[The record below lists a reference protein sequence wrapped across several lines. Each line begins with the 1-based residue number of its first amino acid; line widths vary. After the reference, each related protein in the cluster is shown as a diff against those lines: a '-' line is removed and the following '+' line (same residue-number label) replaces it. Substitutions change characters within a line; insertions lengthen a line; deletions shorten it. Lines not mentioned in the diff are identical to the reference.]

1 MLSKRYSLA
10 LVTSIGV
17 GSANESALTRR
28 LLQDLSHSYEMCLIV
43 ETLGL
48 NRGSPNGEIEVQ
60 SALWFEAN
68 SHKFDRIVY
77 EVAASPTHYFM
88 WGLFDKFPG
97 VVVLQ
102 DLYVSEAL
110 EYRYHSNLCSLAS
123 VLTKLYQELGYQALS
138 NFVKADYDFD
148 YLRQFPMAFEILQS
162 SLLVIVPSVEMR
174 DAIVERYS
182 KNIAKK
188 LVMINSNYQEAIE
201 NAYGGVRGERIRVI
215 QKMRA
220 QPSDEFAMRI
230 LSQQL
235 DEQFPV
241 DKVQHRLFL
250 DVSSV
255 VKNNLKTG
263 IQRVTHNLLL
273 ALIELPFEGYRVEP
287 VYTEAGARGYFFAR
301 KFTQALLELDDVLDD
316 SPAQLLAGDIF
327 FGLDL
332 CCSDIVEHSATLE
345 TAHAQG
351 VKILFLVHDLLP
363 VAQPSWFPLGVKS
376 GFEDWLQVI
385 SQFDGAICVSR
396 ETANHLVR
404 WQALNLGSVDNR
416 FDIHVCHN
424 GVDRTTELSSG
435 LRSSTAIANFSLLR
449 QRPTFLMVGTIE
461 PRKGYSQ
468 VLDAFDR
475 LWAEGGDYNL
485 VFVGKEGWS
494 VESLVSRVLQ
504 HPEYMSRLHWYQG
517 LSDDGLVLLYKQS
530 SCLIA
535 ASEGEGFGLPLIEAA
550 QFGLPI
556 IARDIPVFREVAE
569 SAAYFFKASNGAELV
584 RVIENWLELFSE
596 AKAPSSEHLSCLS
609 WDQCA
614 QIYRS
619 VLQGYFQ

>member
-1 MLSKRYSLA
+1 MSKRYSLA
-10 LVTSIGV
+10 LVTATEI
-17 GSANESALTRR
+17 GSANESSLTRR
-28 LLQDLSHSYEMCLIV
+28 LLHELSYSYEICSIV
-43 ETLGL
+43 ETVDT
-48 NRGSPNGEIEVQ
+48 NRSSTNSEIEVQ
-60 SALWFEAN
+60 SAAWFEAN
-68 SHKFDRIVY
+68 AHKFDRIVY
-77 EVAASPTHYFM
+77 DVAASPAHYFM
-88 WGLFDKFPG
+88 WSLFDKFPG
-97 VVVLQ
+97 TVLLH
-102 DLYVSEAL
+102 DLYLSEAL
-110 EYRYHSNLCSLAS
+110 AYRYRLSLCSMDS
-123 VLTKLYQELGYQALS
+123 IQNKVYQEQGYQALA
-138 NFVKADYDFD
+138 NFVKASYDFD
-148 YLRQFPMAFEILQS
+148 YLRKFPMALEILQS
-162 SLLVIVPSVEMR
+162 SLLIIVSSAEMR
-174 DAIVERYS
+174 GAILENFS
-182 KNIAKK
+182 KNFTKKIA
-188 LVMINSNYQEAIE
+188 IIDSNCQEAIE
-201 NAYGGVRGERIRVI
+201 NTYVGSRGERIRAI
-215 QKMRA
+215 QRMRA
-220 QPSDEFAMRI
+220 QPVDELALRV

-241 DKVQHRLFL
+241 DKFQHRLFL

-255 VKNNLKTG
+255 ARSNLKTG

-273 ALIELPFEGYRVEP
+273 ALIGQSLEGYRVEP
-287 VYTEAGARGYFFAR
+287 VYTETGAQGYFFAR

-316 SPAQLLAGDIF
+316 RPVQLLAGDIF

-363 VAQPSWFPLGVKS
+363 VAQPLWFPFGVKS

-385 SQFDGAICVSR
+385 SRFDGAICVSF
-396 ETANHLVR
+396 ETANHLKGWR
-404 WQALNLGSVDNR
+404 SQNFGQVDNR

-424 GVDRTTELSSG
+424 GVDRMTELSAEQ
-435 LRSSTAIANFSLLR
+435 RSNAAIANFSSLKK
-449 QRPTFLMVGTIE
+449 RPTFLMVGTIE

-475 LWAEGGDYNL
+475 LWIEGGDYNL
-485 VFVGKEGWS
+485 VLVGKKGWN

-517 LSDDGLVLLYKQS
+517 LGDDGLVFLYQQS

-550 QFGLPI
+550 QFNLPI

-569 SAAYFFKASNGAELV
+569 GAAYFFKASNGAELV

-596 AKAPSSEHLSCLS
+596 AKAPPSRHLSYLS

-614 QIYRS
+614 KNYSS
-619 VLQGYFQ
+619 VLQSYFQ

>member
-1 MLSKRYSLA
+1 MSKRYNLA
-10 LVTSIGV
+10 LVTSTGV
-17 GSANESALTRR
+17 GCANESPLSQR
-28 LLQDLSHSYEMCLIV
+28 LLHELSQSYEICLIV
-43 ETLGL
+43 ENLDLKRSLT
-48 NRGSPNGEIEVQ
+48 NSEIEAQ
-60 SALWFEAN
+60 SAAWFEAN
-68 SHKFDRIVY
+68 AYKFDRIVY
-77 EVAASPTHYFM
+77 EVVASPTHYFM
-88 WGLFDKFPG
+88 WGLFDKVPG
-97 VVVLQ
+97 VVVMQ

-110 EYRYHSNLCSLAS
+110 TYRYRLSLCSMAS
-123 VLTKLYQELGYQALS
+123 IQAKLYQEQGYQALS
-138 NFVKADYDFD
+138 NFVKADCDFD
-148 YLRQFPMAFEILQS
+148 YLQQFPMALEILQS
-162 SLLVIVPSVEMR
+162 SLLVIVTSIEIH
-174 DAIVERYS
+174 DTILEKYS
-182 KNIAKK
+182 KNVAKK
-188 LVMINSNYQEAIE
+188 LVMINANYQEAIE
-201 NAYGGVRGERIRVI
+201 NVYGGAKGERIRVI

-220 QPSDEFAMRI
+220 QPADELALRV

-255 VKNNLKTG
+255 ARGNLKTG
-263 IQRVTHNLLL
+263 IQRVTHKLLL
-273 ALIELPFEGYRVEP
+273 ALIGHSLEGYRVEP
-287 VYTEAGARGYFFAR
+287 VYTEVGALGYYFAR

-316 SPAQLLAGDIF
+316 GPVQLLAGDIF
-327 FGLDL
+327 LGLDL

-345 TAHAQG
+345 AAHAHG

-363 VAQPSWFPLGVKS
+363 VAQPSWFPEGVKT
-376 GFEDWLQVI
+376 GFEDWLHVI
-385 SQFDGAICVSR
+385 SRFDGAICVSH
-396 ETANHLVR
+396 ETANHLMR
-404 WQALNLGSVDNR
+404 WQAQNLGQVDNR

-424 GVDRTTELSSG
+424 GVDRMTEPSASQ
-435 LRSSTAIANFSLLR
+435 RSDAAIANFSLLK
-449 QRPTFLMVGTIE
+449 QQPTFLMVGTIE

-517 LSDDGLVLLYKQS
+517 LSDDGLVLLYEQS
-530 SCLIA
+530 VCLIA

-569 SAAYFFKASNGAELV
+569 GAAYFFKASNGAELV

-596 AKAPSSEHLSCLS
+596 KKAPPSKHLSYLS
-609 WDQCA
+609 WDQSA
-614 QIYRS
+614 KQYSS
-619 VLQGYFQ
+619 VLQSYFQ